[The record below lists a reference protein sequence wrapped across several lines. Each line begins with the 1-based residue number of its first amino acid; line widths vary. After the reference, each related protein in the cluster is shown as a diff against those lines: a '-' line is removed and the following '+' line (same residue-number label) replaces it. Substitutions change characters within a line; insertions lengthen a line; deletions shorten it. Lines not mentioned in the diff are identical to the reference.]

1 MHFSLDTNGGSVLTL
16 QITISKYQV
25 SQKSPERGDEE
36 NGGLKP
42 VLLMKIKKTNLIS
55 GSYKGGIEKMARKGL
70 FTALVFMLASA
81 VASAGGLEPGS
92 ASGALEIG
100 GYADVLYTKYDTTK
114 TTFVLGHFVLDAAAE
129 LGDDVVVAAELE
141 WARSE
146 PNALSAAAGT
156 DGALVCAY
164 VDYAILEPLV
174 LRAGKFLVPFNVYND
189 RLYPAD
195 VAKLATVPFMNLSV
209 VPTKWAETGIQIH
222 GSIDTGTAAGMDYAI
237 YLVNGL
243 EGAGGIASMKNND
256 VDSNDS
262 NKAVGTRIAVTTP
275 VGFEAGL
282 SYYMG
287 AYTAD
292 GNSDLTLLGLDACY
306 EYEAFQIRAEY
317 VSGDVEGAAVEDRDG
332 FYLQGAYK
340 FLDKYEAV
348 LRYDEMDVTG
358 SSIDRFTLGGN
369 YTITDDL
376 TFRLSYE
383 WSDAAEGDG
392 VVGQLA
398 VRF

>member
-1 MHFSLDTNGGSVLTL
+1 
-16 QITISKYQV
+16 
-25 SQKSPERGDEE
+25 
-36 NGGLKP
+36 
-42 VLLMKIKKTNLIS
+42 
-55 GSYKGGIEKMARKGL
+55 MARKGL
-70 FTALVFMLASA
+70 FAALVFMLASA

-100 GYADVLYTKYDTTK
+100 GYADVLYSKYDTTS
-114 TTFVLGHFVLDAAAE
+114 TTFTLGHFVLDATGE
-129 LGDDVVVAAELE
+129 LGDDVVIAAEIE
-141 WARSE
+141 WARAE
-146 PNALSAAAGT
+146 PNALSAAEVDA
-156 DGALVCAY
+156 ALVAAY
-164 VDYAILEPLV
+164 IDYAILEPLV

-189 RLYPAD
+189 TLYPAD
-195 VAKLATVPFMNLSV
+195 VAKLATVPFMNLNV
-209 VPTKWAETGIQIH
+209 IPTKWAETGIQIH

-243 EGAGGIASMKNND
+243 EGTGDIASMKNND
-256 VDSNDS
+256 VDLNDS
-262 NKAVGTRIAVTTP
+262 NKAVGTRIAITTP
-275 VGFEAGL
+275 VGFQAGL

-292 GNSDLTLLGLDACY
+292 GSKDITMLGLDASY
-306 EYEAFQIRAEY
+306 EYEAFEIRAEY

-348 LRYDEMDVTG
+348 LRYDEIDVTG
-358 SSIDRFTLGGN
+358 SSVDRFTLGGN

-383 WSDAAEGDG
+383 WSDSVEGDG

>member
-1 MHFSLDTNGGSVLTL
+1 
-16 QITISKYQV
+16 
-25 SQKSPERGDEE
+25 
-36 NGGLKP
+36 
-42 VLLMKIKKTNLIS
+42 
-55 GSYKGGIEKMARKGL
+55 MARKGL
-70 FTALVFMLASA
+70 FGALVFMLASA
-81 VASAGGLEPGS
+81 VVSAGGLEPGS

-100 GYADVLYTKYDTTK
+100 GYADVMYSKYDMTS
-114 TTFVLGHFVLDAAAE
+114 TTFALGHFCLDVTGE
-129 LGDDVVVAAELE
+129 LGDDVLVAAELE
-141 WARSE
+141 WARAE
-146 PNALSAAAGT
+146 PNALSAAEV
-156 DGALVCAY
+156 DGVLVCAY
-164 VDYAILEPLV
+164 VDYAFSEPVV

-195 VAKLATVPFMNLSV
+195 VAKLATVPFMNLDV

-243 EGAGGIASMKNND
+243 EGAGSIDSMKNND
-256 VDSNDS
+256 VELNDS
-262 NKAVGTRIAVTTP
+262 NKAVGTRLAITTP

-292 GNSDLTLLGLDACY
+292 GSNDLTLLGLDACY
-306 EYEAFQIRAEY
+306 EYEAFQVRAEY
-317 VSGDVEGAAVEDRDG
+317 VSGDVQGAAVEDRDG

-376 TFRLSYE
+376 IFRLSYE
-383 WSDAAEGDG
+383 WSDAVKGDG